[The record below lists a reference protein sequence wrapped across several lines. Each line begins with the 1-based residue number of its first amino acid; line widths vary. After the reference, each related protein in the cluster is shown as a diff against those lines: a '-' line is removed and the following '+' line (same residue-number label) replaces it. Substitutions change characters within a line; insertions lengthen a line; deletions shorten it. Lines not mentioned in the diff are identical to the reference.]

1 MTHLFPSP
9 SRSFDYE
16 ALSNTGPAFLIPPNY
31 NVINLVLPN
40 RLLSHGPLSS
50 GDLGFFSFDH
60 EIIYGLG
67 LDDGSVFRMFGHLF
81 RSSVSCK
88 YTNIPSQIS
97 EPNTE
102 LSGGGGGGS
111 EAVSPVSRTGS
122 RSSSQ
127 WAPGPLLTFNIQTPP
142 GSFAAF
148 AQGTADPTQS

>member
-16 ALSNTGPAFLIPPNY
+16 ALSNTGSAFLIPPNY

-40 RLLSHGPLSS
+40 RLLSHGTLSS
-50 GDLGFFSFDH
+50 GDLGFFSFDR
-60 EIIYGLG
+60 EIIYARIG
-67 LDDGSVFRMFGHLF
+67 DGSVFSTFGHLF

-88 YTNIPSQIS
+88 HTNIPSQIS

-102 LSGGGGGGS
+102 LSGGGGS
-111 EAVSPVSRTGS
+111 EAVSPVSGTGS
-122 RSSSQ
+122 HSSSQ

-148 AQGTADPTQS
+148 ARGTADPTQS